1 MTAIGE
7 SVYNPEIVVDF
18 TSLGNWIP
26 GNVTVSYVHINALVW
41 LLIAM
46 YLPIIPTLVL
56 ISIRFFLIRDLYL
69 Q

>member
-1 MTAIGE
+1 MTAIGK
-7 SVYNPEIVVDF
+7 SVYNPKIVVDF

-46 YLPIIPTLVL
+46 YNRGQQKVNDSLRKFPYFSL
-56 ISIRFFLIRDLYL
+56 D
-69 Q
+69 